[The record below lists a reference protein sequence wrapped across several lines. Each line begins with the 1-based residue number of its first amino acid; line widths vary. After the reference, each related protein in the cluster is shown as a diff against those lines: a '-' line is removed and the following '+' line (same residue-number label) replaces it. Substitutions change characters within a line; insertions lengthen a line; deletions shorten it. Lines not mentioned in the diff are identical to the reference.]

1 MTPSEIVSN
10 HIKNNG
16 LQTTPQQSLAEIK
29 ATLEQDPSTILL
41 KIRDCLFLLKRED
54 DGSGLFYIFN
64 GGTGIQY
71 VKAIKEFVNKCRE
84 AGFKVIKM
92 YVSDK
97 EISQQLA
104 EMVDVLNVSYELDE
118 SRKVDPY
125 LMIMEI

>member
-1 MTPSEIVSN
+1 MTPSEIVAN

-16 LQTTPQQSLAEIK
+16 LQTTPEQSLSEIK
-29 ATLEQDPSTILL
+29 ATLEQNPDAILVQI
-41 KIRDCLFLLKRED
+41 KDCLFLLKKED

-71 VKAIKEFVNKCRE
+71 VKAIKEFVNQCRN

-97 EISQQLA
+97 EVSQQLA
-104 EMVDVLNVSYELDE
+104 EMVGVLNVSYELDE
-118 SRKVDPY
+118 SRKTDPY